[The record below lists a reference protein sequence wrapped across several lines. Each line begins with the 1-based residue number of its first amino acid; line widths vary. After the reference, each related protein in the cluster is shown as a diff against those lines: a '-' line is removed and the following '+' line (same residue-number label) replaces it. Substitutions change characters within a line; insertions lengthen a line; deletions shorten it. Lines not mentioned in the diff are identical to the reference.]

1 MAATG
6 QGAGGGAGAPGG
18 DGGAGVSSATPG
30 TSQAGAAPNTDND
43 PFGFAAATANA
54 PEHLRDLLRA
64 EFDRVTPTLTER
76 LGKYQPVDSF
86 MDRLAPLAQPGED
99 GGTVL
104 EGLLDFYAMTGDEKR
119 VEQFNDWWEKV
130 GETYGFFGDDEGDEG
145 DGDGGGEGAAAAPG
159 EEDPRDARIAQLE
172 ARLGEFETRT
182 QQSAQQ
188 QAVDQA
194 AQQISSE
201 LTQLMRAAQIDGH
214 DTENPL
220 QTPAAQDILAL
231 AMKYGEDE
239 KAVAKGVAGTLA
251 TADAILKD
259 VYRGPII
266 EQLNYKTWMLDMI
279 ERDSESVDFTGRR
292 AIVPVEATGNES
304 PSSTTDGGTL
314 VDPQIDTEQ
323 DAIIAIRYHDGGLEL
338 TDALV
343 KQATGNNA
351 GAFVNKLERSSKK
364 LASSMRKNLNRQVFG
379 DGTGLLATLASS
391 PAASTTV
398 TMTETQYLRVNMVV
412 DVLNKTTGA
421 TTGGLGLT
429 ITGINRTTKVVTLR
443 LGASRRRRPR
453 TASTSRAPATTSPT
467 VCATSP
473 APAGRCTAS
482 TRPRRQRVLE
492 RRRAATPRRD
502 RRRGLLRAARRRRR
516 PERRGR
522 RRGLPHHARHPPAPR
537 RHLPV
542 DQALQRRARRRDPR
556 RLHRDLRQRD
566 PGDHRRRR
574 AEGLGVRAAQGRVPV
589 GAARRAGLAEG
600 PEVGLDLAP
609 RHGRHARQAPPR
621 LAGVDDV
628 VRRARVRR
636 AEPDRR
642 DHQRGGRHLLHH
654 EGFNDRGEWVEN
666 FIGAYTELDQRIVN
680 LIERIDGQGRGRHDL
695 ARELDRLEAQKERE
709 REQQFSE
716 TMGER
721 AELLRHALR
730 KDLGAEGS
738 SVMPG
743 HSRGI
748 YRNRAERRAAARRRQ
763 GTR

>member
-239 KAVAKGVAGTLA
+239 KAVAKGVADYLRINGRGQ
-251 TADAILKD
+251 ADLMRSTGQD
-259 VYRGPII
+259 V
-266 EQLNYKTWMLDMI
+266 
-279 ERDSESVDFTGRR
+279 S
-292 AIVPVEATGNES
+292 
-304 PSSTTDGGTL
+304 
-314 VDPQIDTEQ
+314 
-323 DAIIAIRYHDGGLEL
+323 GLE
-338 TDALV
+338 AL
-343 KQATGNNA
+343 Q
-351 GAFVNKLERSSKK
+351 
-364 LASSMRKNLNRQVFG
+364 
-379 DGTGLLATLASS
+379 GLL
-391 PAASTTV
+391 
-398 TMTETQYLRVNMVV
+398 
-412 DVLNKTTGA
+412 
-421 TTGGLGLT
+421 GGG
-429 ITGINRTTKVVTLR
+429 GN
-443 LGASRRRRPR
+443 GNGG
-453 TASTSRAPATTSPT
+453 APAQPT
-467 VCATSP
+467 PGPSL
-473 APAGRCTAS
+473 GRGS
-482 TRPRRQRVLE
+482 TGHRPEPVQGWD
-492 RRRAATPRRD
+492 AAT
-502 RRRGLLRAARRRRR
+502 
-516 PERRGR
+516 E
-522 RRGLPHHARHPPAPR
+522 
-537 RHLPV
+537 
-542 DQALQRRARRRDPR
+542 
-556 RLHRDLRQRD
+556 
-566 PGDHRRRR
+566 
-574 AEGLGVRAAQGRVPV
+574 
-589 GAARRAGLAEG
+589 
-600 PEVGLDLAP
+600 
-609 RHGRHARQAPPR
+609 
-621 LAGVDDV
+621 
-628 VRRARVRR
+628 
-636 AEPDRR
+636 
-642 DHQRGGRHLLHH
+642 
-654 EGFNDRGEWVEN
+654 
-666 FIGAYTELDQRIVN
+666 
-680 LIERIDGQGRGRHDL
+680 L
-695 ARELDRLEAQKERE
+695 ARERMRQA
-709 REQQFSE
+709 
-716 TMGER
+716 
-721 AELLRHALR
+721 
-730 KDLGAEGS
+730 
-738 SVMPG
+738 G
-743 HSRGI
+743 HV
-748 YRNRAERRAAARRRQ
+748 
-763 GTR
+763 